1 MDRHDTRIPARSS
14 RRHALQALGALGLG
28 TLLAA
33 CGSGDTHDEP
43 SLPRIIYT
51 DADAGTRCT
60 TRMALGQL
68 LELRLRIDNP
78 NSTTFYRQRGYSWP
92 ELRREQGPDR
102 RVIGGVT
109 YDVWYFRAVVKGRA
123 TLHMEITTPG
133 SVESIRT
140 VEYKM
145 EVFEART
152 WATDPSRVC

>member
-1 MDRHDTRIPARSS
+1 
-14 RRHALQALGALGLG
+14 
-28 TLLAA
+28 
-33 CGSGDTHDEP
+33 
-43 SLPRIIYT
+43 
-51 DADAGTRCT
+51 
-60 TRMALGQL
+60 MALGQL

-109 YDVWYFRAVVKGRA
+109 YDVWYFRAIVKGRA

-145 EVFEART
+145 EVFETRT